1 MKKDKRYF
9 LIGLFV
15 LTGFVLFALG
25 CILFGGSEL
34 FAEKVYFETYFDT
47 SVQGL
52 DVGGAVKFRGV
63 PIGKVE
69 QVHFATD
76 VYYDD
81 PEIQKAGH
89 TREVFQSLMHI
100 RVLCSINLEE
110 HPSYSESRIKKMV
123 ERGMRA
129 SLGMQG
135 ITGIVFVNLDYYGES
150 HENCKVKFLWEPK
163 EIYVP
168 SCPTTLQNLVDVVQ
182 DIGEEL
188 RKVNFSE
195 TIQTI
200 NRLAD
205 NVNVAVV
212 SADLPRLSATFTQ
225 LGESLS
231 TQAQALEKVLNALD
245 AEAFGDNLKALSGN
259 LAETSATLREAMPQ
273 LTQHTDET
281 LATVRDALTQLKTTL
296 ATVNASFE
304 EVRRG
309 MDFEAFGDET
319 HETLNALSRT
329 AASLEAL
336 VEELREKPSRL
347 IFDTPVE

>member
-9 LIGLFV
+9 LTGLFV
-15 LTGFVLFALG
+15 ISGFILFALG

-63 PIGKVE
+63 PIGKAE
-69 QVHFATD
+69 AIHFAADT
-76 VYYDD
+76 YHND
-81 PEIQKAGH
+81 PAIQEAGH

-110 HPSYSESRIKKMV
+110 YPAYSPERIKKMV

-135 ITGIVFVNLDYYGES
+135 ITGIVFVNLDYYGEA
-150 HENCKVKFLWEPK
+150 HENCKVKFLWEPQ

-231 TQAQALEKVLNALD
+231 KQAQTLEAAIMALD
-245 AEAFGDNLKALSGN
+245 AETFGDNLKELSGN
-259 LAETSATLREAMPQ
+259 LAATSATLREAMPQ
-273 LTQHTDET
+273 ITQHTDDT
-281 LATVRDALTQLKTTL
+281 LGAVCDALTQLKATL
-296 ATVNASFE
+296 ATVNASLE

-319 HETLNALSRT
+319 SETLNALSRT